1 MPTTKGWAAL
11 GIGMALPVLW
21 LAFGEHVMLAVATFL
36 VLAVGI
42 GVVSVRSATP
52 NVGIQRTVTPL

>member
-11 GIGMALPVLW
+11 GIGMALPILW

-42 GVVSVRSATP
+42 GATP
-52 NVGIQRTVTPL
+52 GSQRAISS